1 MTLTDLDLVLS
12 IERVSFSTP
21 WSRRAFLYELK
32 ENRAARCWAARV
44 AGELVGYL
52 CLWEVG
58 SELHITN
65 LAVHPAW
72 RRQGIARALLGA
84 ILEDARRRGL
94 SVAFLE
100 VRPTNREALSLYE
113 RFGFHVI
120 GRRKGYYFDTGED
133 ALVMEADL
141 SALAAG
147 NQPDRKE
154 VV

>member
-1 MTLTDLDLVLS
+1 MTLTDLDSVLS